1 MQPQR
6 ILMSRDGSD
15 PDHKAM
21 DAVPAFLPSEPHVGD
36 SLRVWTDKGELVT
49 SKVRRVARN
58 GSQIVVDTENSRY
71 RLQLS

>member
-1 MQPQR
+1 
-6 ILMSRDGSD
+6 MSRDGSD
-15 PDHKAM
+15 PDHRAM
-21 DAVPAFLPSEPHVGD
+21 HDVWAFLPREPHVGE
-36 SLRVWTDKGELVT
+36 SLHLWTDQGEMVT